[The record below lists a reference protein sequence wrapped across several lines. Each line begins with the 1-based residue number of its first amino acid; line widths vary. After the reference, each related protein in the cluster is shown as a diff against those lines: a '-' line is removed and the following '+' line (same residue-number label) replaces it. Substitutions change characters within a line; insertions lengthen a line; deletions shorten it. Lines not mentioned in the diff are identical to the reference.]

1 MRHVLLLIVLVA
13 TGCLNQSSL
22 SQRVPDRMSSLPPDV
37 VKMTPDM
44 DLCPPVLHSAEW
56 EDPVPVPGLLNT
68 AGAEDSPFVFPEGNT
83 LYFFFTPDVRKSPQ
97 EQLVDGVTGIYVTKK
112 EGEVWGTAERVI
124 LEDPGEL
131 ALDGCAFIDQNMM
144 WFCSVRHGNLRE
156 IDIYTAEF
164 KDGRW
169 TSWKDAGKTL
179 NVEYEIG
186 ELHICGDELYFHSPR
201 DGGKGEYDIWVCR
214 RVDGEWQPPENVE
227 AVNTPENEGWPFLT
241 EDGTELWFT
250 RTYQGSPAIFR
261 SKRIDGEWSEPDL
274 IISQFAGE
282 PTLDR
287 AGNIYFVHHFV
298 NENGIVEADIYVAYQ
313 KATPG
318 PAVTLF
324 SPSLHKRCITLIF
337 LIRES
342 CCTVFW

>member
-1 MRHVLLLIVLVA
+1 MKARYVLMLTVFLV
-13 TGCLNQSSL
+13 TGCLNQSSGP
-22 SQRVPDRMSSLPPDV
+22 QNVPDRMSSISQDV

-44 DLCPPVLHSAEW
+44 DLYPPVIHSAEW

-68 AGAEDSPFVFPEGNT
+68 AGAEDSPFVLPDGNT

-97 EQLVDGVTGIYVTKK
+97 EQLVDGVTGIYVAKRQ
-112 EGEVWGTAERVI
+112 GEALGKAERVI
-124 LEDPGEL
+124 LEDSGEL
-131 ALDGCAFIDQNMM
+131 ALDGCVFVDQNVM
-144 WFCSVRHGNLRE
+144 WFCSVRRGSLRE

-164 KDGRW
+164 KEGRW

-186 ELHICGDELYFHSPR
+186 ELHICGDELYFHSSR
-201 DGGKGEYDIWVCR
+201 AGGKGEYDIWVCKK
-214 RVDGEWQPPENVE
+214 VNGEWQPPENVE
-227 AVNTPENEGWPFLT
+227 AVNTPGNEGWPFLT
-241 EDGTELWFT
+241 EDGSELWFT

-261 SKRIDGEWSEPDL
+261 SERINGEWSEPEL

-298 NENGIVEADIYVAYQ
+298 NENGIIEADIYVAYR
-313 KATPG
+313 KETSSSI
-318 PAVTLF
+318 VLIL
-324 SPSLHKRCITLIF
+324 PSLYNT
-337 LIRES
+337 S
-342 CCTVFW
+342 VM